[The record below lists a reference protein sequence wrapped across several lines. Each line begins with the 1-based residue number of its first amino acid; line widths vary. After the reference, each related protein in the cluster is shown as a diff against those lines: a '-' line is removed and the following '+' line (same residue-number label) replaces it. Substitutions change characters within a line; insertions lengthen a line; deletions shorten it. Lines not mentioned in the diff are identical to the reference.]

1 MESLFSL
8 SPLSSLFPSPPIR
21 AIAGK
26 RWTKQAGVSEL
37 RGGGWLRHAGR
48 HQLGQKHSSH
58 QGAPRLSTS
67 VYATFLQNRKFTAVQ
82 TSWWNL
88 TTYSLFLSIEIFM
101 CVWPGSQRQEGP
113 QQEIP
118 NLLLVRTRMTNT
130 TYNDT
135 ITKIAL
141 HPDASCGFYSSL

>member
-67 VYATFLQNRKFTAVQ
+67 VYATFLQNRKITAVQ

-88 TTYSLFLSIEIFM
+88 TTYSLFFVYRNIYVCLT
-101 CVWPGSQRQEGP
+101 WLAKTRGSSARNTKSTSGED
-113 QQEIP
+113 
-118 NLLLVRTRMTNT
+118 TNDKYHLQWHNNKDCFT
-130 TYNDT
+130 SRCKLW
-135 ITKIAL
+135 IL
-141 HPDASCGFYSSL
+141 F